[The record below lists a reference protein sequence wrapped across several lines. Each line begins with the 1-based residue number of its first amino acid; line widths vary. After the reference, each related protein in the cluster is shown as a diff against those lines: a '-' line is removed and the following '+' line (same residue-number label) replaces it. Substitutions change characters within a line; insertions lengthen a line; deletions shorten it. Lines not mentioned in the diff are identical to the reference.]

1 MFFLLSIYLLLS
13 SINWKP
19 EIQPPHTIW
28 EGRGRSQLGAGGAWC
43 CSQRG
48 AKAGATHRCLL
59 HPSVSTS
66 PTAFPARLMEQFALL
81 LLFLF
86 FYFFFQPGSGH
97 PKQEA
102 LLRND
107 VSSTST
113 HMWVEEK
120 KGSCEIKKKKHLGQ
134 DDNVPLHATSLLL
147 SCHQPKTNKKKPTK
161 NPNLSWTSNKK
172 QKKFPKRAQRFR
184 RMSTTN
190 AQLQVF

>member
-86 FYFFFQPGSGH
+86 FSFFFQPGSGH

-120 KGSCEIKKKKHLGQ
+120 KRIMWDKKKKAFRAGWQ
-134 DDNVPLHATSLLL
+134 RSSACNISPAIL
-147 SCHQPKTNKKKPTK
+147 SPAKD
-161 NPNLSWTSNKK
+161 K
-172 QKKFPKRAQRFR
+172 QKKTHKKSKPILNK
-184 RMSTTN
+184 
-190 AQLQVF
+190 